1 MLDRRTFV
9 VKERVAFMK
18 LSDTYDI
25 LDAESG
31 MTIGIAQERISGLV
45 KTLRL
50 LLGKRLL
57 PTKVVIA
64 EHEGGV
70 PLITL
75 SRGPTFIRA
84 LVQVT
89 DGNGKSLGQLRAKF
103 FSIGGGFHV
112 LGPGGDNVGEVKG
125 NLVGWN
131 FQFLSGGRRIGTIAK
146 KWAGLGKE
154 LFTNADTYVVAIE
167 EPRATASLTALVLAS
182 GIAIDTVFKEQ
193 EK

>member
-9 VKERVAFMK
+9 VKERVAFLK

-31 MTIGIAQERISGLV
+31 ATIGIAQERISGLV

-57 PTKVVIA
+57 PTTVVIA
-64 EHEGGV
+64 EHEGGA

-84 LVQVT
+84 LVKVT
-89 DGNGKSLGQLRAKF
+89 DASGNQLGVLRSKF
-103 FSIGGGFHV
+103 FSIGGGFFV
-112 LGPGGDNVGEVKG
+112 LGAGGETVGEVKG

-131 FQFLSGGRRIGTIAK
+131 FQFLSGGRKVGTIAK

-167 EPRATASLTALVLAS
+167 DPKATASLTALILAS

-193 EK
+193 QK

>member
-1 MLDRRTFV
+1 VLDRRTFV

-31 MTIGIAQERISGLV
+31 ATIGMAQERISGLV
-45 KTLRL
+45 KALRI

-57 PTKVVIA
+57 PTTVVIA
-64 EHEGGV
+64 EHEGGT

-75 SRGPTFIRA
+75 SRGATFIRA
-84 LVQVT
+84 LVSVR
-89 DGNGKSLGQLRAKF
+89 DASGKEIGRLRSKF

-112 LGPGGDNVGEVKG
+112 LGQSGDVVGEVKG
-125 NLVGWN
+125 DLVGWN
-131 FQFLSGGRRIGTIAK
+131 FQFLAGGRRIATIAK
-146 KWAGLGKE
+146 RWAGLGKE
-154 LFTNADTYVVAIE
+154 LFTNADTYVIAID
-167 EPRATASLTALVLAS
+167 EPKATSTLVALVLAS

-193 EK
+193 QK

>member
-9 VKERVAFMK
+9 VRERVAFMK

-31 MTIGIAQERISGLV
+31 ATIGFAQERISGVV
-45 KTLRL
+45 KALRL

-57 PTKVVIA
+57 PTTVVIA
-64 EHEGGV
+64 EHEHGA

-84 LVQVT
+84 LVTVT
-89 DGNGKSLGQLRAKF
+89 DSAGKRLGQLRAKF

-112 LGPGGDNVGEVKG
+112 LGPNGDTVGEVKG
-125 NLVGWN
+125 DLVGWN
-131 FQFLSGGRRIGTIAK
+131 FQFLSGGRRIGTISK

-154 LFTNADTYVVAIE
+154 LFTNADTYVVAVE
-167 EPRATASLTALVLAS
+167 EPRATASLTGLVLAS

-193 EK
+193 QK

>member
-9 VKERVAFMK
+9 IKERVAFMK
-18 LSDTYDI
+18 LSDTYDL
-25 LDAESG
+25 LDAETG
-31 MTIGIAQERISGLV
+31 ATIGIAQERISGLV

-57 PTKVVIA
+57 PTTVVIA
-64 EHEGGV
+64 EHEGGA

-75 SRGPTFIRA
+75 SRGPTFLRA
-84 LVQVT
+84 LVKVT
-89 DGNGKSLGQLRAKF
+89 DRAGKQIGVLRSKL
-103 FSIGGGFHV
+103 FSFGGGFFV
-112 LGPGGDNVGEVKG
+112 LNASGETVGEVKG

-131 FQFLSGGRRIGTIAK
+131 FQFLTGGRKVGTIAK

-167 EPRATASLTALVLAS
+167 DPKATASLTALILAS

-193 EK
+193 QK